1 MVRDFFTG
9 QDFLEV
15 DTPIRIPAPAPEPF
29 IAAIPS
35 GDWYLQTSPELS
47 MKRLLAAGYPK
58 IFQIC
63 KCFRK
68 EERGKRHLEEFTMLE
83 WYEAGATY
91 HDLMDHCE
99 NLFQFISG
107 RLPIDDSIR
116 YREHDID
123 ITPTWERLSVE
134 NAFNRYAS
142 MLMEEAIKADQ
153 FDEIIAFDIEP
164 NLGLEKPTF
173 LYDYPAATC
182 PLASPKPDQP
192 HLAQR
197 FELYIGGL
205 ELCNGFTELTDP
217 DEQRRRFTEELDRR
231 EKSGEDGY
239 PIPEKFLDD
248 LHMMPEAAGNAMGI
262 DRLVILFARAES
274 IDEVVAFTPEEL

>member
-1 MVRDFFTG
+1 MVRDFFSG
-9 QDFLEV
+9 HNFLDV

-29 IAAIPS
+29 IAAHPA
-35 GDWYLQTSPELS
+35 GDWYLQTSPELN

-91 HDLMDHCE
+91 HELMAHCE
-99 NLFQFISG
+99 SLFQFISD
-107 RLPIDDSIR
+107 RLPIDDGIR
-116 YREHDID
+116 YRGHNID
-123 ITPTWERLSVE
+123 ITPPWERLSVE
-134 NAFNRYAS
+134 DAFIRYSSLTMDA
-142 MLMEEAIKADQ
+142 AIQADQ
-153 FDEIIAFDIEP
+153 FDESIAFNIEP
-164 NLGLEKPTF
+164 NLGLNKPTF
-173 LYDYPAATC
+173 LYDYPAITC
-182 PLASPKPDQP
+182 PLAAPRPDQP

-217 DEQRRRFTEELDRR
+217 DEQRRRFAEELNQRQNTGQ
-231 EKSGEDGY
+231 EVY
-239 PIPEKFLDD
+239 PMPEKFLDD
-248 LHMMPEAAGNAMGI
+248 LHLMPEAAGNAMGI
-262 DRLVILFARAES
+262 DRLIMLFAEAGS